1 MSPDACL
8 VLDVI
13 GHVIIRNI
21 HSYVSNFNEKLVL
34 RMGLSRMVD
43 HMKPTLRPKSD
54 QEFSHSLSEER
65 TLTPCFL
72 APKQRVSCFRCA
84 AVTTATSIKEIL

>member
-1 MSPDACL
+1 MSL
-8 VLDVI
+8 ILMKKSV
-13 GHVIIRNI
+13 R
-21 HSYVSNFNEKLVL
+21 

-65 TLTPCFL
+65 ALLTAL
-72 APKQRVSCFRCA
+72 RVNQRGAGQACRAGMRPLLGCVMHYSRH
-84 AVTTATSIKEIL
+84 SLGL

>member
-1 MSPDACL
+1 RMF
-8 VLDVI
+8 
-13 GHVIIRNI
+13 IILMKKSVR
-21 HSYVSNFNEKLVL
+21 

-65 TLTPCFL
+65 KFAAFL
-72 APKQRVSCFRCA
+72 LPDENVINFT
-84 AVTTATSIKEIL
+84 VY